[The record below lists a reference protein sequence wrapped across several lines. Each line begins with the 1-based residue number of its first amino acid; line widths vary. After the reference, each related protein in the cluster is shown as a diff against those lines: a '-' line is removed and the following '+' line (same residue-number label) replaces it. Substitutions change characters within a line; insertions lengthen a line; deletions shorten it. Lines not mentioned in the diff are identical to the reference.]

1 MMTTPYDLI
10 IKPVISEKSMDDV
23 KEKKYTFKVA
33 VNANKTQVKQAIE
46 EIFGV
51 QVDKVNIMNCKG
63 KLKKVGKH
71 VGRRANS
78 KKAIVKLT
86 EKSKQIEFFEGL

>member
-1 MMTTPYDLI
+1 MTTPYDLI

-33 VNANKTQVKQAIE
+33 VNANKTQVKHAIE

-71 VGRRANS
+71 VGRRASS

-86 EKSKQIEFFEGL
+86 AKSKEIEFFEGL